1 MAQVA
6 IYIITITGN
15 IPYRYIGDE
24 CKDLINRICTYGLK
38 DKDFHLTNFDN
49 QIGLKNIINR
59 HFKEKGTD
67 VFENHFI
74 LDRFI
79 KNLADIEDKI
89 NMIVEIYGPKTKPGI
104 EDKER
109 AISILN
115 AIKYDLLDYFL
126 DPNTIIEMHKKFG
139 RDKIDSILNKYSKK
153 TVVQ

>member
-1 MAQVA
+1 M
-6 IYIITITGN
+6 
-15 IPYRYIGDE
+15 
-24 CKDLINRICTYGLK
+24 INRIFTYGLK
-38 DKDFHLTNFDN
+38 DKNFRLTNFDN

-59 HFKEKGTD
+59 HFKEKDTD
-67 VFENHFI
+67 MFENHFI

-89 NMIVEIYGPKTKPGI
+89 QMIIEIYEPKTKAGI
-104 EDKER
+104 EDKKR
-109 AISILN
+109 VISILN